1 MNANDLLIL
10 LTACLVTLAC
20 VIPGSFLV
28 LRRMTMF
35 GDALSHAVLPGI
47 VVAYLLSGSLHGWP
61 MLLSATLTGLLVT
74 LLIETV
80 QQKMRV
86 QSDAA
91 IGLIYTF
98 LFAIGVILVTLFSRQ
113 TDLDQECVLYGDL
126 ALIPFETRYAGLPGA
141 VWTTLLIDL
150 ALVLIVWMGYRAF
163 WSATF
168 DAGFA
173 RASGFSVL
181 FWHYVLMA
189 MVSLATVSAF
199 ESVGAILVISL
210 MVGPPALAALFA
222 RTLRQMLVLAA
233 LFGLLSCLLG
243 YLLATRLDAS
253 IAGAIATTNGL
264 LFGLGIALRKA
275 ISH

>member
-20 VIPGSFLV
+20 VVPGSFLV

-35 GDALSHAVLPGI
+35 GDALSHSVLPGI

-80 QQKMRV
+80 QQKMRI

-98 LFAIGVILVTLFSRQ
+98 LFALGVILVSLYSRQ

-126 ALIPFETRYAGLPGA
+126 ALIPFEPRYAGLPGA
-141 VWTTLLIDL
+141 VWTSLLIDL
-150 ALVLIVWMGYRAF
+150 ALLLVLWIGYRAF
-163 WSATF
+163 WASTF

-181 FWHYVLMA
+181 FWHYVLMG

-199 ESVGAILVISL
+199 ESVGAILVVSL
-210 MVGPPALAALFA
+210 LVGPPALAALFA
-222 RTLRQMLVLAA
+222 RTLPRMLVLAA
-233 LFGLLSCLLG
+233 LFGLISCIAGYSLS
-243 YLLATRLDAS
+243 TRLDAS
-253 IAGAIATTNGL
+253 IAGAIALVNGL
-264 LFGLGIALRKA
+264 LFALGVAFRKVL
-275 ISH
+275 SH